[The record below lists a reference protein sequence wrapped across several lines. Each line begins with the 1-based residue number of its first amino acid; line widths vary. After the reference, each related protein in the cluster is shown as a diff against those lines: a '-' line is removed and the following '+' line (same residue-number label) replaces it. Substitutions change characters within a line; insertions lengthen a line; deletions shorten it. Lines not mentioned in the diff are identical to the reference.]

1 MKKLEKFIYSFKYL
15 PPILYF
21 GSVGLILLVI
31 SLDIELIGDKLII
44 PLWILFFYMSYLGSK
59 NYKSGDFNVLEKFIY
74 SIKYLPQV
82 LYFGTVA
89 WLIYTYYFGDYL
101 EKEIQIF
108 GYVWNNSLLEDL
120 FFFWFLYITYLGAK
134 NLKKKDEFDGNK

>member
-1 MKKLEKFIYSFKYL
+1 MEKLEKFIYSFKYL

-21 GSVGLILLVI
+21 GSVGLILLDI
-31 SLDIELIGDKLII
+31 FLDIELIGNKLII

-82 LYFGTVA
+82 LYFGTLA
-89 WLIYTYYFGDYL
+89 WLIYTYYIGGYL
-101 EKEIQIF
+101 EHEIQIF
-108 GYVWNNSLLEDL
+108 GYVWNDSLLEDL
-120 FFFWFLYITYLGAK
+120 FFFWFLYITYLAVK
-134 NLKKKDEFDGNK
+134 NLKTKDEFGGNK